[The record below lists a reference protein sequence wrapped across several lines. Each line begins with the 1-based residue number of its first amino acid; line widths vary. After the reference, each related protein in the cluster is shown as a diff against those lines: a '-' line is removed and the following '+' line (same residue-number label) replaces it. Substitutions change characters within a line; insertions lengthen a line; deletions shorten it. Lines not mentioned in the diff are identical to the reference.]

1 MIHDATD
8 GAGNRRRQLTTLLS
22 IALSALLAASA
33 CAPSGGARDEP
44 REDSGADQAYT
55 VRGEV
60 TATPGQSGLTEDQ
73 LRIHHEAIPGFVG
86 YDGEVVGMA
95 SMTMPFPAAETVDLG
110 QLAVGD
116 KIEFTFEVN
125 WDDSPGYRITNIR
138 KLPAETELDFGRREE
153 LPGEKGVAE
162 TEPTPP

>member
-1 MIHDATD
+1 MIQTTSDTTPARW
-8 GAGNRRRQLTTLLS
+8 RRLAMLLS
-22 IALSALLAASA
+22 IALSALLATLA
-33 CAPSGGARDEP
+33 CAPSGGDDGAQ
-44 REDSGADQAYT
+44 EDSGADQAYT

-60 TATPGQSGLTEDQ
+60 TATPGQNGLTEDQ
-73 LRIHHEAIPGFVG
+73 IRIHHEAVPGFVG

-95 SMTMPFPAAETVDLG
+95 SMTMPFPAADSIDLG
-110 QLAVGD
+110 ELAVGD

-125 WDDSPGYRITNIR
+125 WDASPGYRITRIK
-138 KLPAETELDFGRREE
+138 KLPPDTELDFGRREE

>member
-1 MIHDATD
+1 MIHEAHA
-8 GAGNRRRQLTTLLS
+8 GAARRRRHTTLLPA
-22 IALSALLAASA
+22 ALVALLAATA
-33 CAPSGGARDEP
+33 CAPGGDGGDSPSEEP
-44 REDSGADQAYT
+44 APGQAYT

-60 TATPGQSGLTEDQ
+60 TATPGEGDLTENQ
-73 LRIHHEAIPGFVG
+73 VRIHHEAIPGFVG

-95 SMTMPFPAAETVDLG
+95 SMTMPFPAADTVELG
-110 QLAVGD
+110 ELAVGD

-125 WDDSPGYRITNIR
+125 WDDSPGYRITAIR
-138 KLPAETELDFGRREE
+138 KLPPETELDFGRKEE